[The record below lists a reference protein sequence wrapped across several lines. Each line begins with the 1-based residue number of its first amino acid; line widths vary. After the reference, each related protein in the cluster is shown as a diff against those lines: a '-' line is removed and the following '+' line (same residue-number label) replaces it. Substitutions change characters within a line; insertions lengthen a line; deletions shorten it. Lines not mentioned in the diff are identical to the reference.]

1 MKHAKASSKEKI
13 MGKPLTHQPP
23 VLVHSDWLRIIDVL
37 NLALQDL
44 LVKKREGKLVLIRSA
59 VGLWVCEGA
68 R

>member
-1 MKHAKASSKEKI
+1 MRHAKESFKDKI

-23 VLVHSDWLRIIDVL
+23 VFVQSDWLRNTDVL